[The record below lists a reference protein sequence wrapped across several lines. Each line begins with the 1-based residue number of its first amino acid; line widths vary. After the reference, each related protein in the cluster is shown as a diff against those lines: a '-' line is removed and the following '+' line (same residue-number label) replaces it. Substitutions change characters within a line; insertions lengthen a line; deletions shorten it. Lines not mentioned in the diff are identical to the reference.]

1 MTFQKGNC
9 MSSILKILVDIQC
22 LVYCDFEEVGEA
34 FPNSIL
40 KIELRKG
47 IYIIDF
53 KKDNIS
59 LKSIKYKI
67 KTDNEDYLLEESLT
81 NIYTKKKETK
91 KRKEISEKNVLWIN
105 VGGNWRIMSVDNY
118 ILNSVAMK
126 SWIDLPNSYNL
137 LPMGQHR
144 DPDIDACG
152 YIPFNIGGTLMEDDL
167 TGFFISGGTWGC
179 LDKSG
184 KVVIQPIY
192 SRKVFFYNDQVAS
205 TYINGIFSG
214 VINQFGE
221 KSFAEFDSVLP
232 VDEVVGYYD
241 VSQQN
246 RHGIVNKHGEFIL
259 PLNYLS
265 FGYHTSKVIWTQDTL
280 SKKWGLLRFDATIVL
295 PFIYD
300 NINKAEDGYFVC
312 KNEKWGTVNLEGKV
326 IVDTKYQIITK
337 ISKCY
342 YNPSNPSA
350 YEDLDYLYNNYS
362 IVVLCNN
369 YEGYQYGI
377 VNTHFVKHFSSQT
390 TTIAFKEIIPC
401 KYDAIYSKE
410 GKHYSDDDLVEAATN
425 QCGAP
430 DGLFEITDVYFV
442 LKREHMQCDGYDNK
456 GNITYSFICDEFNS
470 KYKILSQK
478 YYLRNTKN
486 EFDDNPYDILE
497 TIDFYDGTYFVKNIY
512 PDDWDRY
519 TSISPI
525 EQVNVKHKVSFLIG
539 KRDGKW
545 CVFDNRESNTYDC
558 KKNEASVYYCSYDNH
573 RLTAILFCYNCD
585 KIVEFGILHNGEYFA
600 IVEIENY
607 KKLCII
613 EDSKIIYESDYFV
626 EIQSSYKQFSLSC
639 RIDVEKY
646 LNIRELDND
655 YFIAR
660 LHTDKWQILKYD
672 CICKS
677 YGVDIFKSPEFDFI
691 RFVDETEVE
700 IHLYYKGRTLYNT
713 MSTLCWDNMKPDRT
727 RWKVSPYEERNCN
740 WVAVYDFD
748 KDKEGIVIEEH
759 DKLSETEDH
768 VYGGYNIVGKVAEE
782 IIIPFKW
789 DYARVFYSELNPII
803 VIGNYTGKKVGKFLG
818 AANEIK
824 CAILDTNQRPLSSF
838 IFDRVSVGRSCQ
850 DLRLHIGNY
859 GVDINIVKD
868 DLIYA
873 IPFFYYD
880 TYNEEGCHLWGTPFK
895 NIKLFIDTETTGLPL
910 NDNLPYTDLK
920 NWPYLVQVALLIEDD
935 NYGIL
940 AKRNIILKPD
950 GYTIPESATKIHGI
964 SNERAVK
971 NGEDRDKVIS
981 FLDLALYKSDI
992 IIGHNVSFDLNVIKS
1007 EIIRIKG
1014 IENALFEKKKHIVI
1028 DTMKMGRNICKI
1040 PNLSFHTRLSLPNK
1054 YPKLDE
1060 LYYKLFNKHFNN
1072 QHDAM
1077 ADVQAAYD
1085 CYYELKRKSQ

>member
-1 MTFQKGNC
+1 

-105 VGGNWRIMSVDNY
+105 VGGNWRIMSVDND

-246 RHGIVNKHGEFIL
+246 KHGIVNKHGEFIL

-265 FGYHTSKVIWTQDTL
+265 FGYHTSKVIWAQDTL

-300 NINKAEDGYFVC
+300 NINKAEDGFFVC
-312 KNEKWGTVNLEGKV
+312 KNEKWGTVNLDGKV

-362 IVVLCNN
+362 IVVLGNN
-369 YEGYQYGI
+369 YEGYKYGI

-390 TTIAFKEIIPC
+390 ITIAFKEIIPC
-401 KYDAIYSKE
+401 KYDAIYSKG

-425 QCGAP
+425 QYGAP

-486 EFDDNPYDILE
+486 EFDDSPYDILE

-512 PDDWDRY
+512 PDDWDGY

-558 KKNEASVYYCSYDNH
+558 KKNEASEYYCSYDNH
-573 RLTAILFCYNCD
+573 RLTAILFSYNCD

-600 IVEIENY
+600 IVEIDNY

-768 VYGGYNIVGKVAEE
+768 VYDGYNIVGKVAEE

-824 CAILDTNQRPLSSF
+824 CAILDTNKRPLSSF
-838 IFDRVSVGRSCQ
+838 IFDGVSIGWSCQ

-880 TYNEEGCHLWGTPFK
+880 TYNEEGCHLLGTPFK
-895 NIKLFIDTETTGLPL
+895 NIKLFIDTETTGLSL

-920 NWPYLVQVALLIEDD
+920 NWPYLVQVALIIEDD

-964 SNERAVK
+964 SNEIAVK

-1014 IENALFEKKKHIVI
+1014 IENALFKKKKHIVI

>member
-105 VGGNWRIMSVDNY
+105 VGGNWRIMSEDNY

-144 DPDIDACG
+144 EPDIDACG

-246 RHGIVNKHGEFIL
+246 KHGIVNKHGEFIL

-265 FGYHTSKVIWTQDTL
+265 FGYHTSKVIWAQDTL

-425 QCGAP
+425 QYGAP

-486 EFDDNPYDILE
+486 EFDDSPYDILE

-545 CVFDNRESNTYDC
+545 CVFDNRKSNTYDC

-573 RLTAILFCYNCD
+573 RLTAILFSYNCD

-613 EDSKIIYESDYFV
+613 ENSKIIYESDYFV

-660 LHTDKWQILKYD
+660 LHTDKWQVLKYD

-691 RFVDETEVE
+691 RLVDETEVE

-759 DKLSETEDH
+759 DKLSETGDH

-803 VIGNYTGKKVGKFLG
+803 VIGNYTGKKIGKFLG

-895 NIKLFIDTETTGLPL
+895 NVKLFIDTETTGLPL

-920 NWPYLVQVALLIEDD
+920 NWPYIVQVALIIEDD

-1040 PNLSFHTRLSLPNK
+1040 PNLSFHTRLNK

>member
-1 MTFQKGNC
+1 

-105 VGGNWRIMSVDNY
+105 VGGNWRIMSVDND

-246 RHGIVNKHGEFIL
+246 KHGIVNKHGEFIL

-265 FGYHTSKVIWTQDTL
+265 FGYHTSKVIWAQDTL

-300 NINKAEDGYFVC
+300 NINKAEDGFFVC
-312 KNEKWGTVNLEGKV
+312 KNEKWGTVNLDGKV

-362 IVVLCNN
+362 IVVLGNN
-369 YEGYQYGI
+369 YEGYKYGI

-390 TTIAFKEIIPC
+390 ITIAFKEIIPC
-401 KYDAIYSKE
+401 KYDAIYSKG

-425 QCGAP
+425 QYGAP

-486 EFDDNPYDILE
+486 EFDDSPYDILE

-512 PDDWDRY
+512 PDDWDGY

-558 KKNEASVYYCSYDNH
+558 KKNEASEYYCSYDNH
-573 RLTAILFCYNCD
+573 RLTAILFSYNCD

-600 IVEIENY
+600 IVEIDNY

-768 VYGGYNIVGKVAEE
+768 VYDGYNIVGKVAEE

-838 IFDRVSVGRSCQ
+838 IFDRVSVGWSCQ

-880 TYNEEGCHLWGTPFK
+880 TYNEEGHHLWGTPFK
-895 NIKLFIDTETTGLPL
+895 NVKLFIDTETTGLPL

-920 NWPYLVQVALLIEDD
+920 NWPYLVQVALIIEDD

-1014 IENALFEKKKHIVI
+1014 IENALFKKKKHIVI
-1028 DTMKMGRNICKI
+1028 DTMKMGSNICKI
-1040 PNLSFHTRLSLPNK
+1040 PYLSFHTRLSMPNK

>member
-105 VGGNWRIMSVDNY
+105 VGGNWRIMSEDNY

-144 DPDIDACG
+144 EPDIDACG

-246 RHGIVNKHGEFIL
+246 KHGIVNKHGEFIL

-265 FGYHTSKVIWTQDTL
+265 FGYHTSKVIWAQDTL

-425 QCGAP
+425 QYGAP

-486 EFDDNPYDILE
+486 EFDDSPYDILE

-545 CVFDNRESNTYDC
+545 CVFDNRKSNTYDC

-573 RLTAILFCYNCD
+573 RLTAILFSYNCD

-613 EDSKIIYESDYFV
+613 ENSKIIYESDYFV

-660 LHTDKWQILKYD
+660 LHTDKWQVLKYD

-691 RFVDETEVE
+691 RLVDETEVE

-759 DKLSETEDH
+759 DKLSETGDH

-895 NIKLFIDTETTGLPL
+895 NVKLFIDTETTGLPL

-920 NWPYLVQVALLIEDD
+920 NWPYIVQVALIIEDD

-1040 PNLSFHTRLSLPNK
+1040 PNLSFHTRLNK

>member
-1 MTFQKGNC
+1 
-9 MSSILKILVDIQC
+9 
-22 LVYCDFEEVGEA
+22 
-34 FPNSIL
+34 
-40 KIELRKG
+40 
-47 IYIIDF
+47 
-53 KKDNIS
+53 
-59 LKSIKYKI
+59 
-67 KTDNEDYLLEESLT
+67 
-81 NIYTKKKETK
+81 
-91 KRKEISEKNVLWIN
+91 
-105 VGGNWRIMSVDNY
+105 MSVDND

-246 RHGIVNKHGEFIL
+246 KHGIVNKHGEFIL

-265 FGYHTSKVIWTQDTL
+265 FGYHTSKVIWAQDTL

-300 NINKAEDGYFVC
+300 NINKAEDGFFVC
-312 KNEKWGTVNLEGKV
+312 KNEKWGTVNLDGKV

-362 IVVLCNN
+362 IVVLGNN
-369 YEGYQYGI
+369 YEGYKYGI

-390 TTIAFKEIIPC
+390 ITIAFKEIIPC
-401 KYDAIYSKE
+401 KYDAIYSKG

-425 QCGAP
+425 QYGAP

-486 EFDDNPYDILE
+486 EFDDSPYDILE

-512 PDDWDRY
+512 PDDWDGY

-558 KKNEASVYYCSYDNH
+558 KKNEASEYYCSYDNH
-573 RLTAILFCYNCD
+573 RLTAILFSYNCD

-600 IVEIENY
+600 IVEIDNY

-768 VYGGYNIVGKVAEE
+768 VYDGYNIVGKVAEE

-824 CAILDTNQRPLSSF
+824 CAILDTNKRPLSSF
-838 IFDRVSVGRSCQ
+838 IFDGVSIGRSCQ

-880 TYNEEGCHLWGTPFK
+880 TYNEEGCHLLGTPFK

-920 NWPYLVQVALLIEDD
+920 NWPYLVQVALIIEDD

-964 SNERAVK
+964 SNEIAVK

-1014 IENALFEKKKHIVI
+1014 IENALFKKKKHIVI

>member
-1 MTFQKGNC
+1 MFQKGNC

-105 VGGNWRIMSVDNY
+105 VGGNWRIMSVDND

-192 SRKVFFYNDQVAS
+192 SRKVFFYNDQIAS

-246 RHGIVNKHGEFIL
+246 KHGIVNKHGEFIL

-265 FGYHTSKVIWTQDTL
+265 FGYHTSKVIWAQDTL

-300 NINKAEDGYFVC
+300 NINKAEDGFFVC
-312 KNEKWGTVNLEGKV
+312 KNEKWGTVNLDGKV
-326 IVDTKYQIITK
+326 IVDTKYYIITK

-362 IVVLCNN
+362 IVVLGNN
-369 YEGYQYGI
+369 YEGYKYGI

-390 TTIAFKEIIPC
+390 ITIAFKEIIPC
-401 KYDAIYSKE
+401 KYDAIYSKG

-425 QCGAP
+425 QYGAP

-486 EFDDNPYDILE
+486 EFDDSPYDILE

-512 PDDWDRY
+512 PDDWDGY

-558 KKNEASVYYCSYDNH
+558 KKNEASEYYCSYDNH
-573 RLTAILFCYNCD
+573 RLTAILFSYNCD

-600 IVEIENY
+600 IVEIDNY

-639 RIDVEKY
+639 RIDIE
-646 LNIRELDND
+646 NIYSTRELDND

-691 RFVDETEVE
+691 RFIDETEVE

-803 VIGNYTGKKVGKFLG
+803 VIGNYTGKKAGKFLG

-838 IFDRVSVGRSCQ
+838 IFDGVSIGWSCQ

-910 NDNLPYTDLK
+910 NNNLPYTDLK
-920 NWPYLVQVALLIEDD
+920 NWPYLVQVALIIEDD

-940 AKRNIILKPD
+940 AKRNIILKPN

-1007 EIIRIKG
+1007 EIIRTKG
-1014 IENALFEKKKHIVI
+1014 IENALFKKKKHIVI

>member
-1 MTFQKGNC
+1 

-53 KKDNIS
+53 KKDNII

-105 VGGNWRIMSVDNY
+105 VGGNWRIMSVDND

-246 RHGIVNKHGEFIL
+246 KHGIVNKHGEFIL

-265 FGYHTSKVIWTQDTL
+265 FGYHTSKVIWAQDTL

-300 NINKAEDGYFVC
+300 NINKAEDGFFVC
-312 KNEKWGTVNLEGKV
+312 KNEKWGTVNLDGKV

-362 IVVLCNN
+362 IVVLGNN
-369 YEGYQYGI
+369 YEGYKYGI

-390 TTIAFKEIIPC
+390 ITIAFKEIIPC
-401 KYDAIYSKE
+401 KYDAIYSKG

-425 QCGAP
+425 QYGAP

-486 EFDDNPYDILE
+486 EFDDSPYDILE

-512 PDDWDRY
+512 PDDWDGY

-558 KKNEASVYYCSYDNH
+558 KKNEASEYYRSYDNH
-573 RLTAILFCYNCD
+573 RLTAILFSYNCD

-600 IVEIENY
+600 IVEIDNY

-748 KDKEGIVIEEH
+748 KDKEGIVIEER

-803 VIGNYTGKKVGKFLG
+803 VIGNYTGKKAGKFLG

-838 IFDRVSVGRSCQ
+838 IFDGVSIGWSCQ

-910 NDNLPYTDLK
+910 NNNLPYTDLK
-920 NWPYLVQVALLIEDD
+920 NWPYLVQVALIIEDD

-940 AKRNIILKPD
+940 AKRNIILKPN

-1007 EIIRIKG
+1007 EIIRTKG
-1014 IENALFEKKKHIVI
+1014 IENALFKKKKHIVI

-1077 ADVQAAYD
+1077 ADVQATYD

>member
-1 MTFQKGNC
+1 MFQKGNC

-53 KKDNIS
+53 KKDNII

-105 VGGNWRIMSVDNY
+105 VGGNWRIMSVDND

-192 SRKVFFYNDQVAS
+192 SRKVFFYNDQIAS

-246 RHGIVNKHGEFIL
+246 KHGIVNKHGEFIL

-265 FGYHTSKVIWTQDTL
+265 FGYHTSKVIWAQDTL

-300 NINKAEDGYFVC
+300 NINKAEDGFFVC
-312 KNEKWGTVNLEGKV
+312 KNEKWGTVNLDGKV

-362 IVVLCNN
+362 IVVLGNN
-369 YEGYQYGI
+369 YEGYKYGI

-390 TTIAFKEIIPC
+390 ITIAFKEIIPC
-401 KYDAIYSKE
+401 KYDAIYSKG

-425 QCGAP
+425 QYGAP

-486 EFDDNPYDILE
+486 EFDDSPYDILE

-512 PDDWDRY
+512 PDDWDEY

-558 KKNEASVYYCSYDNH
+558 KKNEASEYYCSYDNH
-573 RLTAILFCYNCD
+573 RLTAILFSYNCD
-585 KIVEFGILHNGEYFA
+585 KIVEFGILHNGEYFG
-600 IVEIENY
+600 IVEIDNY

-803 VIGNYTGKKVGKFLG
+803 VIGNYTGKKAGKFLG

-838 IFDRVSVGRSCQ
+838 IFDEVSIGWSCQ

-910 NDNLPYTDLK
+910 NNNLPYTDLK
-920 NWPYLVQVALLIEDD
+920 NWPYLVQVALIIEDD

-940 AKRNIILKPD
+940 AKRNIILKPN

-1007 EIIRIKG
+1007 EIIRTKG
-1014 IENALFEKKKHIVI
+1014 IENALFKKKKHIVI

>member
-1 MTFQKGNC
+1 M
-9 MSSILKILVDIQC
+9 
-22 LVYCDFEEVGEA
+22 
-34 FPNSIL
+34 
-40 KIELRKG
+40 
-47 IYIIDF
+47 
-53 KKDNIS
+53 
-59 LKSIKYKI
+59 
-67 KTDNEDYLLEESLT
+67 
-81 NIYTKKKETK
+81 
-91 KRKEISEKNVLWIN
+91 
-105 VGGNWRIMSVDNY
+105 
-118 ILNSVAMK
+118 
-126 SWIDLPNSYNL
+126 
-137 LPMGQHR
+137 
-144 DPDIDACG
+144 
-152 YIPFNIGGTLMEDDL
+152 
-167 TGFFISGGTWGC
+167 
-179 LDKSG
+179 
-184 KVVIQPIY
+184 
-192 SRKVFFYNDQVAS
+192 
-205 TYINGIFSG
+205 
-214 VINQFGE
+214 
-221 KSFAEFDSVLP
+221 
-232 VDEVVGYYD
+232 
-241 VSQQN
+241 
-246 RHGIVNKHGEFIL
+246 
-259 PLNYLS
+259 
-265 FGYHTSKVIWTQDTL
+265 
-280 SKKWGLLRFDATIVL
+280 
-295 PFIYD
+295 
-300 NINKAEDGYFVC
+300 
-312 KNEKWGTVNLEGKV
+312 
-326 IVDTKYQIITK
+326 
-337 ISKCY
+337 
-342 YNPSNPSA
+342 
-350 YEDLDYLYNNYS
+350 YNNYS
-362 IVVLCNN
+362 IVVLGNN
-369 YEGYQYGI
+369 YEGYKYGI

-390 TTIAFKEIIPC
+390 ITIAFKEIIPC
-401 KYDAIYSKE
+401 KYDAIYSKG

-425 QCGAP
+425 QYGAP

-486 EFDDNPYDILE
+486 EFDDSPYDILE

-512 PDDWDRY
+512 PDDWDGY

-558 KKNEASVYYCSYDNH
+558 KKNEASEYYCSYDNH
-573 RLTAILFCYNCD
+573 RLTAILFSYNCD

-600 IVEIENY
+600 IVEIDNY

-768 VYGGYNIVGKVAEE
+768 VYDGYNIVGKVAEE

-824 CAILDTNQRPLSSF
+824 CAILDTNKRPLSSF
-838 IFDRVSVGRSCQ
+838 IFDGVSIGWSCQ
-850 DLRLHIGNY
+850 DLHLHIGNY

-880 TYNEEGCHLWGTPFK
+880 TYNEEGCHLLGTPFK
-895 NIKLFIDTETTGLPL
+895 NIKLFIDTETTGLSL

-920 NWPYLVQVALLIEDD
+920 NWPYLVQVALIIEDD

-964 SNERAVK
+964 SNEIAVK

-1014 IENALFEKKKHIVI
+1014 IENALLKKKKHIVI

>member
-1 MTFQKGNC
+1 MFQKGNC

-105 VGGNWRIMSVDNY
+105 VGGNWRIMSVDND

-192 SRKVFFYNDQVAS
+192 SRKVFFYNDQIAS

-246 RHGIVNKHGEFIL
+246 KHGIVNKHGEFIL

-265 FGYHTSKVIWTQDTL
+265 FGYHTSKVIWAQDTL

-300 NINKAEDGYFVC
+300 NINKAEDGFFVC
-312 KNEKWGTVNLEGKV
+312 KNEKWGTVNLDGKV

-362 IVVLCNN
+362 IVVLGNN
-369 YEGYQYGI
+369 YEGYKYGI

-390 TTIAFKEIIPC
+390 ITIAFKEIIPC
-401 KYDAIYSKE
+401 KYDAIYSKG

-425 QCGAP
+425 QYGAP

-486 EFDDNPYDILE
+486 EFDDSPYDILE

-512 PDDWDRY
+512 PDDWDGY

-558 KKNEASVYYCSYDNH
+558 KKNEASEYYCSYDNH
-573 RLTAILFCYNCD
+573 RLTAILFSYNCD

-600 IVEIENY
+600 IVEIDNY

-803 VIGNYTGKKVGKFLG
+803 VIGNYTGKKAGKFLG

-838 IFDRVSVGRSCQ
+838 IFDGVSIGWSCQ

-910 NDNLPYTDLK
+910 NNNLPYTDLK
-920 NWPYLVQVALLIEDD
+920 NWPYLVQVALIIEDD

-940 AKRNIILKPD
+940 AKRNIILKPN

-1007 EIIRIKG
+1007 EIIRTKG
-1014 IENALFEKKKHIVI
+1014 IENALFKKKKHIVI

-1085 CYYELKRKSQ
+1085 FYYELKRKSQ

>member
-1 MTFQKGNC
+1 
-9 MSSILKILVDIQC
+9 
-22 LVYCDFEEVGEA
+22 
-34 FPNSIL
+34 
-40 KIELRKG
+40 
-47 IYIIDF
+47 
-53 KKDNIS
+53 
-59 LKSIKYKI
+59 
-67 KTDNEDYLLEESLT
+67 
-81 NIYTKKKETK
+81 
-91 KRKEISEKNVLWIN
+91 
-105 VGGNWRIMSVDNY
+105 MSVDNY
-118 ILNSVAMK
+118 ILNSVAKK

-221 KSFAEFDSVLP
+221 KSFAEFDNVLP

-246 RHGIVNKHGEFIL
+246 KHGIVNKHGEFIL

-265 FGYHTSKVIWTQDTL
+265 FGYHTSKVIWAQDTL

-300 NINKAEDGYFVC
+300 SINKAEDGYFVC
-312 KNEKWGTVNLEGKV
+312 KNEKWGTVNLDGKV

-342 YNPSNPSA
+342 YNPYNPSA

-369 YEGYQYGI
+369 YEGYKYGI
-377 VNTHFVKHFSSQT
+377 VNTHFVKHFGSQT
-390 TTIAFKEIIPC
+390 ITIAFKEIIPC
-401 KYDAIYSKE
+401 KYDAIYSKG

-442 LKREHMQCDGYDNK
+442 LKREHMQCDGYDDK

-470 KYKILSQK
+470 KFKILSQK

-486 EFDDNPYDILE
+486 EFDDSPYDILE

-539 KRDGKW
+539 KRDDKW

-558 KKNEASVYYCSYDNH
+558 KKNEACVYYCSYDNH
-573 RLTAILFCYNCD
+573 RLTAILFSYNCD

-607 KKLCII
+607 RKLCII

-626 EIQSSYKQFSLSC
+626 EIQSSYKLFSLSC
-639 RIDVEKY
+639 RTDVEKY
-646 LNIRELDND
+646 LNIKELDND

-660 LHTDKWQILKYD
+660 LYTDKWQILKYD

-727 RWKVSPYEERNCN
+727 RWKVTPYEERNCN

-838 IFDRVSVGRSCQ
+838 IFDRVSVGWSCQ

-880 TYNEEGCHLWGTPFK
+880 TYNEEGHHLWGTPFK
-895 NIKLFIDTETTGLPL
+895 NVKLFIDTETTGLPL

-920 NWPYLVQVALLIEDD
+920 NWPYLVQVALIIEDD

-1028 DTMKMGRNICKI
+1028 DTMKMGSNICKI
-1040 PNLSFHTRLSLPNK
+1040 PYLSFHTRLSMPNK

>member
-105 VGGNWRIMSVDNY
+105 VGGNWRIMSVDND

-144 DPDIDACG
+144 DPDTDACG

-179 LDKSG
+179 LEKSG

-246 RHGIVNKHGEFIL
+246 KHGIVNKHGEFIL

-265 FGYHTSKVIWTQDTL
+265 FGYHTSKVIWAQDTL

-300 NINKAEDGYFVC
+300 NINKAEDGFFVC
-312 KNEKWGTVNLEGKV
+312 KNEKWGTVNLDGKV

-342 YNPSNPSA
+342 YNPSA

-362 IVVLCNN
+362 IVVLGNN
-369 YEGYQYGI
+369 YEGYKYGI

-390 TTIAFKEIIPC
+390 ITIAFKEIIPC
-401 KYDAIYSKE
+401 KYDAIYSKG

-425 QCGAP
+425 QYGAP

-486 EFDDNPYDILE
+486 EFDDSPYDILE

-512 PDDWDRY
+512 PDDWDGY

-558 KKNEASVYYCSYDNH
+558 KKNEASEYYCSYDNH
-573 RLTAILFCYNCD
+573 RLTAILFSYNCD

-600 IVEIENY
+600 IVEIDNY

-613 EDSKIIYESDYFV
+613 EDSKILYESDYFV

-639 RIDVEKY
+639 RIDVKKY

-803 VIGNYTGKKVGKFLG
+803 VIGNYTGKKAGKFLG

-838 IFDRVSVGRSCQ
+838 IFDGVSIGWSCQ

-910 NDNLPYTDLK
+910 NNNLPYTDLK
-920 NWPYLVQVALLIEDD
+920 NWPYLVQVALIIEDD

-940 AKRNIILKPD
+940 AKRNIILKPN

-1007 EIIRIKG
+1007 EIIRTKG
-1014 IENALFEKKKHIVI
+1014 IENALFKKKKHIVI

>member
-1 MTFQKGNC
+1 

-105 VGGNWRIMSVDNY
+105 VGGNWRIMSVDND

-246 RHGIVNKHGEFIL
+246 KHGIVNKHGEFIL

-265 FGYHTSKVIWTQDTL
+265 FGYHTSKVIWAQDTL

-300 NINKAEDGYFVC
+300 NINKAEDVFFVC
-312 KNEKWGTVNLEGKV
+312 KNEKWGTVNLNGKV

-362 IVVLCNN
+362 IVVLGNN
-369 YEGYQYGI
+369 YEGYKYGI

-390 TTIAFKEIIPC
+390 ITIAFKEIIPC
-401 KYDAIYSKE
+401 KYDAIYSKG

-425 QCGAP
+425 QYGAP

-486 EFDDNPYDILE
+486 EFDDSPYDILE

-512 PDDWDRY
+512 PDDWDGY

-558 KKNEASVYYCSYDNH
+558 KKNEASEYYCSYDNN
-573 RLTAILFCYNCD
+573 RLTAILFSYNCD

-600 IVEIENY
+600 IVEIDNY

-803 VIGNYTGKKVGKFLG
+803 VIGNYTGKKAGKFLG

-838 IFDRVSVGRSCQ
+838 IFDGVSIGWSCQ

-910 NDNLPYTDLK
+910 NNNLPYTDLK
-920 NWPYLVQVALLIEDD
+920 NWPYLVQVALIIEDD

-940 AKRNIILKPD
+940 AKRNIILKPN

-1014 IENALFEKKKHIVI
+1014 IENALFKKKKHIVI

>member
-1 MTFQKGNC
+1 

-105 VGGNWRIMSVDNY
+105 VGGNWRIMSVDND

-246 RHGIVNKHGEFIL
+246 KHGIVNKHGEFIL

-265 FGYHTSKVIWTQDTL
+265 FGYHTSKVIWAQDTL

-300 NINKAEDGYFVC
+300 NINKAEDGFFVC
-312 KNEKWGTVNLEGKV
+312 KNEKWGTVNLDGKV

-362 IVVLCNN
+362 IVVLGNN
-369 YEGYQYGI
+369 YEGYKYGI

-390 TTIAFKEIIPC
+390 ITIAFKEIIPC
-401 KYDAIYSKE
+401 KYDAIYSKG

-425 QCGAP
+425 QYGAP

-486 EFDDNPYDILE
+486 EFDDSPYDILE

-512 PDDWDRY
+512 PDDWDGY

-558 KKNEASVYYCSYDNH
+558 KKNEASENYCSYDNH
-573 RLTAILFCYNCD
+573 RLTAILFSYNCD

-600 IVEIENY
+600 IVEIDNY

-626 EIQSSYKQFSLSC
+626 EIESSYKQFSLSC

-768 VYGGYNIVGKVAEE
+768 VYDGYNIVGKVAEE

-824 CAILDTNQRPLSSF
+824 CAILDTNKRPLSSF
-838 IFDRVSVGRSCQ
+838 IFDGVSIGWSCQ

-880 TYNEEGCHLWGTPFK
+880 TYNEEGCHLLGTPFK

-920 NWPYLVQVALLIEDD
+920 NWPYLVQVALIIEDD

-964 SNERAVK
+964 SNEIAVK

-1014 IENALFEKKKHIVI
+1014 IENALLKKKKHIVI

>member
-1 MTFQKGNC
+1 

-67 KTDNEDYLLEESLT
+67 TTDNEDYLLEESLT

-105 VGGNWRIMSVDNY
+105 VGGNWRIMSVDND

-246 RHGIVNKHGEFIL
+246 KHGIVNKHGEFII

-265 FGYHTSKVIWTQDTL
+265 FGYHTSKVIWAQDTL

-312 KNEKWGTVNLEGKV
+312 KNEKWGTVNLDGKV
-326 IVDTKYQIITK
+326 IEDTKYQIITR

-362 IVVLCNN
+362 IVVLGNN
-369 YEGYQYGI
+369 YEGYKYGI

-390 TTIAFKEIIPC
+390 ITIAFKEIIPC

-486 EFDDNPYDILE
+486 EFDDSPYDILE

-558 KKNEASVYYCSYDNH
+558 KKNEASVYYYSYDNH

-607 KKLCII
+607 RKLCII

-803 VIGNYTGKKVGKFLG
+803 VIGNYTGKKVGNFLG

-838 IFDRVSVGRSCQ
+838 IFDRVSVGWSCQ

-880 TYNEEGCHLWGTPFK
+880 TCNEEGRHLWGTPFE
-895 NIKLFIDTETTGLPL
+895 NVKLFIDTETTGLPL

-920 NWPYLVQVALLIEDD
+920 NWPYLVQVALIIEDD

-1028 DTMKMGRNICKI
+1028 DTMKMGSNICKI

>member
-59 LKSIKYKI
+59 LKSIKYNI
-67 KTDNEDYLLEESLT
+67 NTDNEDYLLEESLT

-91 KRKEISEKNVLWIN
+91 RRKEISEKNVLWIN

-118 ILNSVAMK
+118 ILNSVDKK

-192 SRKVFFYNDQVAS
+192 SRKVFFYNDQVAG

-221 KSFAEFDSVLP
+221 KSFAEFDNVLP

-246 RHGIVNKHGEFIL
+246 KHGIVNKHGEFIL

-265 FGYHTSKVIWTQDTL
+265 FGYHTSKVIWAQDTL

-300 NINKAEDGYFVC
+300 SINKAEDGYFVC
-312 KNEKWGTVNLEGKV
+312 KNEKWGTVNLDGKV

-342 YNPSNPSA
+342 YNPYNPSA

-369 YEGYQYGI
+369 YEGYKYGI

-390 TTIAFKEIIPC
+390 ITIAFKEIIPC
-401 KYDAIYSKE
+401 KYDAIYSKG

-442 LKREHMQCDGYDNK
+442 LKREHMQCDGYDDK

-486 EFDDNPYDILE
+486 EFDDSPYDILE

-512 PDDWDRY
+512 PENWDRH

-525 EQVNVKHKVSFLIG
+525 EQVNVKHKVSF
-539 KRDGKW
+539 
-545 CVFDNRESNTYDC
+545 
-558 KKNEASVYYCSYDNH
+558 
-573 RLTAILFCYNCD
+573 
-585 KIVEFGILHNGEYFA
+585 
-600 IVEIENY
+600 
-607 KKLCII
+607 
-613 EDSKIIYESDYFV
+613 
-626 EIQSSYKQFSLSC
+626 
-639 RIDVEKY
+639 
-646 LNIRELDND
+646 
-655 YFIAR
+655 
-660 LHTDKWQILKYD
+660 
-672 CICKS
+672 
-677 YGVDIFKSPEFDFI
+677 
-691 RFVDETEVE
+691 
-700 IHLYYKGRTLYNT
+700 
-713 MSTLCWDNMKPDRT
+713 
-727 RWKVSPYEERNCN
+727 
-740 WVAVYDFD
+740 
-748 KDKEGIVIEEH
+748 
-759 DKLSETEDH
+759 
-768 VYGGYNIVGKVAEE
+768 
-782 IIIPFKW
+782 
-789 DYARVFYSELNPII
+789 
-803 VIGNYTGKKVGKFLG
+803 
-818 AANEIK
+818 
-824 CAILDTNQRPLSSF
+824 
-838 IFDRVSVGRSCQ
+838 
-850 DLRLHIGNY
+850 
-859 GVDINIVKD
+859 
-868 DLIYA
+868 
-873 IPFFYYD
+873 
-880 TYNEEGCHLWGTPFK
+880 
-895 NIKLFIDTETTGLPL
+895 
-910 NDNLPYTDLK
+910 
-920 NWPYLVQVALLIEDD
+920 
-935 NYGIL
+935 
-940 AKRNIILKPD
+940 
-950 GYTIPESATKIHGI
+950 
-964 SNERAVK
+964 
-971 NGEDRDKVIS
+971 
-981 FLDLALYKSDI
+981 
-992 IIGHNVSFDLNVIKS
+992 
-1007 EIIRIKG
+1007 
-1014 IENALFEKKKHIVI
+1014 
-1028 DTMKMGRNICKI
+1028 
-1040 PNLSFHTRLSLPNK
+1040 
-1054 YPKLDE
+1054 
-1060 LYYKLFNKHFNN
+1060 
-1072 QHDAM
+1072 
-1077 ADVQAAYD
+1077 
-1085 CYYELKRKSQ
+1085 

>member
-67 KTDNEDYLLEESLT
+67 TTDNEDYLLEESLT

-91 KRKEISEKNVLWIN
+91 KRKEISEKNVLWNN
-105 VGGNWRIMSVDNY
+105 VGGNWRIMSVDND

-246 RHGIVNKHGEFIL
+246 KHGIVNKHGEFIL

-265 FGYHTSKVIWTQDTL
+265 FGYHTSKVIWAQDTL

-300 NINKAEDGYFVC
+300 NINKAEDGFFVC
-312 KNEKWGTVNLEGKV
+312 KNEKWGTVNLDGKV
-326 IVDTKYQIITK
+326 IEDTKYQIITR

-362 IVVLCNN
+362 IVVLGNN
-369 YEGYQYGI
+369 YEGYKYGI

-390 TTIAFKEIIPC
+390 ITIAFKEIIPC
-401 KYDAIYSKE
+401 KYDAIYSKG

-442 LKREHMQCDGYDNK
+442 LKREHMQCDGYDDN

-486 EFDDNPYDILE
+486 EFDDSPYDILE

-512 PDDWDRY
+512 PDDWDGY

-525 EQVNVKHKVSFLIG
+525 EQVNVKHKISYLIG

-573 RLTAILFCYNCD
+573 RLTTILFSYNCD

-607 KKLCII
+607 RKLCII

-660 LHTDKWQILKYD
+660 LYTDKWQILKYD

-691 RFVDETEVE
+691 RFIDETEVE

-838 IFDRVSVGRSCQ
+838 IFDRVSVGWSCQ

-880 TYNEEGCHLWGTPFK
+880 TCNEEGRHLWGTPFE
-895 NIKLFIDTETTGLPL
+895 NVKLFIDTETTGLPL

-920 NWPYLVQVALLIEDD
+920 NWPYLVQVALIIEDD

-940 AKRNIILKPD
+940 AKRNIILKPN

-1028 DTMKMGRNICKI
+1028 DTMKMGSNICKI

>member
-1 MTFQKGNC
+1 MFQKGNC

-105 VGGNWRIMSVDNY
+105 VGGNWRIMSVDND

-192 SRKVFFYNDQVAS
+192 SRKVFFYNDQIAS

-246 RHGIVNKHGEFIL
+246 KHGIVNKHGEFIL

-265 FGYHTSKVIWTQDTL
+265 FGYHTSKVIWAQDTL

-300 NINKAEDGYFVC
+300 NINKAEDGFFVC
-312 KNEKWGTVNLEGKV
+312 KNEKWGTVNLDGKV

-362 IVVLCNN
+362 IVVLGNN
-369 YEGYQYGI
+369 YEGYKYGI

-390 TTIAFKEIIPC
+390 ITIAFKEFIPC
-401 KYDAIYSKE
+401 KYDAIYSKG

-425 QCGAP
+425 QYGAP

-486 EFDDNPYDILE
+486 EFDDSPYDLLE

-512 PDDWDRY
+512 PDDWDGY

-558 KKNEASVYYCSYDNH
+558 KKNEASEYYCSYDNH
-573 RLTAILFCYNCD
+573 RLTAILFSYNCD

-600 IVEIENY
+600 IVEIDNY

-759 DKLSETEDH
+759 YKLSETEDH

-803 VIGNYTGKKVGKFLG
+803 VIGNYTGKKAGKFLG

-838 IFDRVSVGRSCQ
+838 IFDGVSIGWSCQ

-910 NDNLPYTDLK
+910 NNNLPYTDLK
-920 NWPYLVQVALLIEDD
+920 NWPYLVQVALIIEDD

-940 AKRNIILKPD
+940 AKRNIILKPN

-1007 EIIRIKG
+1007 EIIRTKG
-1014 IENALFEKKKHIVI
+1014 IENALFKKKKHIVI

>member
-880 TYNEEGCHLWGTPFK
+880 TYNEEGCHLWGIPFK

-1040 PNLSFHTRLSLPNK
+1040 PNLSFHTRLNK

>member
-1 MTFQKGNC
+1 

-34 FPNSIL
+34 FPNTIL

-81 NIYTKKKETK
+81 NVYTKKKETK
-91 KRKEISEKNVLWIN
+91 RRKEISEKNVLWIN
-105 VGGNWRIMSVDNY
+105 VGGNWRIKSEDNY

-192 SRKVFFYNDQVAS
+192 SHKVFFYNDQVAI
-205 TYINGIFSG
+205 TYINSIFSG
-214 VINQFGE
+214 AINKFGE

-246 RHGIVNKHGEFIL
+246 KHGIVNKHGEFIL

-265 FGYHTSKVIWTQDTL
+265 FGYHTSKVIWAQDTL

-312 KNEKWGTVNLEGKV
+312 KNEKWGTVNLDGKV

-342 YNPSNPSA
+342 YNPSA

-369 YEGYQYGI
+369 YEGYKYGI
-377 VNTHFVKHFSSQT
+377 VNTHFVKHFSSKAI
-390 TTIAFKEIIPC
+390 TIAFKEIIPC
-401 KYDAIYSKE
+401 KYDAIYSKG

-442 LKREHMQCDGYDNK
+442 LKREHMQCDGYDDK

-470 KYKILSQK
+470 KYKILSHK

-486 EFDDNPYDILE
+486 EFDDSPYDILE
-497 TIDFYDGTYFVKNIY
+497 SIDFYDGTYFVKNIY

-539 KRDGKW
+539 KRDDKW

-573 RLTAILFCYNCD
+573 RLTAILFSYNCD

-607 KKLCII
+607 RKLCII

-626 EIQSSYKQFSLSC
+626 EIQSSYKKFSLSC

-646 LNIRELDND
+646 LYKRELDND

-660 LHTDKWQILKYD
+660 LYTDKWQILKYD
-672 CICKS
+672 CVCKS

-759 DKLSETEDH
+759 DKLSESEDH

-803 VIGNYTGKKVGKFLG
+803 VIGNYTGKKVGEFLG

-838 IFDRVSVGRSCQ
+838 IFDRVSVGWSCQ

-859 GVDINIVKD
+859 GADINIVKD

-873 IPFFYYD
+873 IPFFNYD

-895 NIKLFIDTETTGLPL
+895 NVKLFIDTETTGLPL

-920 NWPYLVQVALLIEDD
+920 NWPYLVQVALIIEDD

-940 AKRNIILKPD
+940 VKRNIILKPD

-992 IIGHNVSFDLNVIKS
+992 IIGHNVSFDINVIKS

-1014 IENALFEKKKHIVI
+1014 IENALFKKKKHMVI
-1028 DTMKMGRNICKI
+1028 DTMKMVRNICKI

>member
-1 MTFQKGNC
+1 

-105 VGGNWRIMSVDNY
+105 VGGNWRIMSVDND

-214 VINQFGE
+214 VIDQFGE
-221 KSFAEFDSVLP
+221 KFFAEFDSVLP

-246 RHGIVNKHGEFIL
+246 KHGIVNKHGEFIL

-265 FGYHTSKVIWTQDTL
+265 FGYHTSKVIWAQDTL

-312 KNEKWGTVNLEGKV
+312 KNEKWGTVNLDGKV

-362 IVVLCNN
+362 IVVLGNN
-369 YEGYQYGI
+369 YEGYKYGI

-390 TTIAFKEIIPC
+390 ITIAFKEIIPC
-401 KYDAIYSKE
+401 KYDAIYSKG

-486 EFDDNPYDILE
+486 EFDDSPYDILE

-512 PDDWDRY
+512 PDDWDGY

-558 KKNEASVYYCSYDNH
+558 KKNEASEYYCSYDNH
-573 RLTAILFCYNCD
+573 RLTAILFSYNCD

-607 KKLCII
+607 RKLCII

-660 LHTDKWQILKYD
+660 LYTDKWQILKYD

-748 KDKEGIVIEEH
+748 RDKEGIVIEEH

-895 NIKLFIDTETTGLPL
+895 NVKLFIDTETTGLPL

-920 NWPYLVQVALLIEDD
+920 NWPYLVQVALIIEDD

-1028 DTMKMGRNICKI
+1028 DTMKMGRNICKT
-1040 PNLSFHTRLSLPNK
+1040 PNLSFRTRLNK

>member
-1 MTFQKGNC
+1 MFQKGNC

-105 VGGNWRIMSVDNY
+105 VGGNWRIMSVDND

-192 SRKVFFYNDQVAS
+192 SRKVFFYNDQIAS

-246 RHGIVNKHGEFIL
+246 KHGIVNKHGEFIL

-265 FGYHTSKVIWTQDTL
+265 FGYHTSKVIWAQDTL

-300 NINKAEDGYFVC
+300 NINKAEDGFFVC
-312 KNEKWGTVNLEGKV
+312 KNEKWGTVNLDGKV

-362 IVVLCNN
+362 IVVLGNN
-369 YEGYQYGI
+369 YEGYKYGI

-390 TTIAFKEIIPC
+390 ITIAFKEIIPC
-401 KYDAIYSKE
+401 KYDAIYSKG

-425 QCGAP
+425 QYGAP

-486 EFDDNPYDILE
+486 EFDDSPYDILE

-512 PDDWDRY
+512 PDDWDGY

-558 KKNEASVYYCSYDNH
+558 KKNEASEYYCSYNNH
-573 RLTAILFCYNCD
+573 RLTAILFSYNCD

-600 IVEIENY
+600 IVEIDNY

-803 VIGNYTGKKVGKFLG
+803 VIGNYTGKKAGKFLG

-838 IFDRVSVGRSCQ
+838 IFDGVSIGWSCQ

-910 NDNLPYTDLK
+910 NNNLPYTDLK
-920 NWPYLVQVALLIEDD
+920 NWPYLVQVALIIEDD

-940 AKRNIILKPD
+940 AKRNIILKPN

-1007 EIIRIKG
+1007 EIIRTKG
-1014 IENALFEKKKHIVI
+1014 IENALFKKKKHIVI

>member
-1 MTFQKGNC
+1 
-9 MSSILKILVDIQC
+9 
-22 LVYCDFEEVGEA
+22 
-34 FPNSIL
+34 
-40 KIELRKG
+40 
-47 IYIIDF
+47 
-53 KKDNIS
+53 
-59 LKSIKYKI
+59 
-67 KTDNEDYLLEESLT
+67 
-81 NIYTKKKETK
+81 
-91 KRKEISEKNVLWIN
+91 
-105 VGGNWRIMSVDNY
+105 MSVDNY
-118 ILNSVAMK
+118 ILNSVAKK

-192 SRKVFFYNDQVAS
+192 SRKVFFYNDQVAG

-221 KSFAEFDSVLP
+221 KSFAEFDNVLP

-246 RHGIVNKHGEFIL
+246 KHGIVNKHGEFIL

-265 FGYHTSKVIWTQDTL
+265 FGYHTSKVIWAQDTL

-300 NINKAEDGYFVC
+300 SINKAEDGYFVC
-312 KNEKWGTVNLEGKV
+312 KNEKWGTVNLDGKV

-342 YNPSNPSA
+342 YNPYNPSA

-369 YEGYQYGI
+369 YEGYKYGI

-390 TTIAFKEIIPC
+390 ITIAFKEIIPC
-401 KYDAIYSKE
+401 KYDAIYSKG

-442 LKREHMQCDGYDNK
+442 LKREHMQCDGYDDK

-486 EFDDNPYDILE
+486 EFDDSPYDILE

-512 PDDWDRY
+512 PENWDRH

-539 KRDGKW
+539 KRDDKW

-573 RLTAILFCYNCD
+573 RLTTILFSYNCD

-607 KKLCII
+607 RKLCII

-626 EIQSSYKQFSLSC
+626 EIQSSYKLFSLSC
-639 RIDVEKY
+639 RTDVEKY

-660 LHTDKWQILKYD
+660 LYTDKWQILKYD

-727 RWKVSPYEERNCN
+727 RWKVTPYEERNCN

-838 IFDRVSVGRSCQ
+838 IFDRVSVGWSCQ

-880 TYNEEGCHLWGTPFK
+880 TYNEEGHHLWGTPFK
-895 NIKLFIDTETTGLPL
+895 NVKLFIDTETTGLPL

-920 NWPYLVQVALLIEDD
+920 NWPYLVQVALIIEDD

-950 GYTIPESATKIHGI
+950 GYSIPESATKIHGI

-971 NGEDRDKVIS
+971 NGEDRDKVIF

-1028 DTMKMGRNICKI
+1028 DTMKMGSNICKI
-1040 PNLSFHTRLSLPNK
+1040 PYLSFHTRLSMPNK

>member
-1 MTFQKGNC
+1 

-105 VGGNWRIMSVDNY
+105 VGGNWRIMSVDND

-246 RHGIVNKHGEFIL
+246 KHGIVNKHGEFIL

-265 FGYHTSKVIWTQDTL
+265 FGYHTSKVIWAQDTL

-300 NINKAEDGYFVC
+300 NINKAEDGFFVC
-312 KNEKWGTVNLEGKV
+312 KNEKWGTVNLDGKV

-362 IVVLCNN
+362 IVVLGNN
-369 YEGYQYGI
+369 YEGYKYGI

-390 TTIAFKEIIPC
+390 ITIAFKEIIPC
-401 KYDAIYSKE
+401 KYDAIYSKG

-425 QCGAP
+425 QYGAP

-486 EFDDNPYDILE
+486 EFDDSPYDILE

-512 PDDWDRY
+512 PDDWDGY

-558 KKNEASVYYCSYDNH
+558 KKNEASEYYCSYDNH
-573 RLTAILFCYNCD
+573 RLTAILFSYNCD

-600 IVEIENY
+600 IVEIDNY

-768 VYGGYNIVGKVAEE
+768 VYDGYNIVGKVAEE

-824 CAILDTNQRPLSSF
+824 CAILDTNKRPLSSF
-838 IFDRVSVGRSCQ
+838 IFDGVSIGWSCQ

-880 TYNEEGCHLWGTPFK
+880 TYNEEGCHLLGTPFK

-910 NDNLPYTDLK
+910 NNNLPYTDLK
-920 NWPYLVQVALLIEDD
+920 NWPYLVQVALIIEDD

-964 SNERAVK
+964 SNEIAVK

-1014 IENALFEKKKHIVI
+1014 IENALFKKKKHIVI

-1077 ADVQAAYD
+1077 ADVQATYD

>member
-1 MTFQKGNC
+1 
-9 MSSILKILVDIQC
+9 
-22 LVYCDFEEVGEA
+22 
-34 FPNSIL
+34 
-40 KIELRKG
+40 
-47 IYIIDF
+47 
-53 KKDNIS
+53 
-59 LKSIKYKI
+59 
-67 KTDNEDYLLEESLT
+67 
-81 NIYTKKKETK
+81 
-91 KRKEISEKNVLWIN
+91 
-105 VGGNWRIMSVDNY
+105 
-118 ILNSVAMK
+118 
-126 SWIDLPNSYNL
+126 
-137 LPMGQHR
+137 
-144 DPDIDACG
+144 
-152 YIPFNIGGTLMEDDL
+152 MEDDL

-246 RHGIVNKHGEFIL
+246 KHGIVNKHGEFIL

-265 FGYHTSKVIWTQDTL
+265 FGYHTSKVIWAQDTL

-300 NINKAEDGYFVC
+300 NINKAEDGFFVC
-312 KNEKWGTVNLEGKV
+312 KNEKWGTVNLDGKV

-362 IVVLCNN
+362 IVVLGNN
-369 YEGYQYGI
+369 YEGYKYGI

-390 TTIAFKEIIPC
+390 ITIAFKEIIPC
-401 KYDAIYSKE
+401 KYDAIYSKG

-425 QCGAP
+425 QYGAP

-486 EFDDNPYDILE
+486 EFDDSPYDILE

-512 PDDWDRY
+512 PDDWDGY

-558 KKNEASVYYCSYDNH
+558 KKNEASEYYCSYDNH
-573 RLTAILFCYNCD
+573 RLTAILFSYNCD

-600 IVEIENY
+600 IVEIDNY

-613 EDSKIIYESDYFV
+613 EDSKIIYESDYFI

-660 LHTDKWQILKYD
+660 LHTDKWQILKY
-672 CICKS
+672 
-677 YGVDIFKSPEFDFI
+677 
-691 RFVDETEVE
+691 
-700 IHLYYKGRTLYNT
+700 N
-713 MSTLCWDNMKPDRT
+713 
-727 RWKVSPYEERNCN
+727 
-740 WVAVYDFD
+740 
-748 KDKEGIVIEEH
+748 
-759 DKLSETEDH
+759 
-768 VYGGYNIVGKVAEE
+768 GGH
-782 IIIPFKW
+782 
-789 DYARVFYSELNPII
+789 
-803 VIGNYTGKKVGKFLG
+803 T
-818 AANEIK
+818 
-824 CAILDTNQRPLSSF
+824 SS
-838 IFDRVSVGRSCQ
+838 I
-850 DLRLHIGNY
+850 
-859 GVDINIVKD
+859 
-868 DLIYA
+868 
-873 IPFFYYD
+873 
-880 TYNEEGCHLWGTPFK
+880 
-895 NIKLFIDTETTGLPL
+895 
-910 NDNLPYTDLK
+910 
-920 NWPYLVQVALLIEDD
+920 
-935 NYGIL
+935 
-940 AKRNIILKPD
+940 
-950 GYTIPESATKIHGI
+950 
-964 SNERAVK
+964 
-971 NGEDRDKVIS
+971 
-981 FLDLALYKSDI
+981 
-992 IIGHNVSFDLNVIKS
+992 
-1007 EIIRIKG
+1007 
-1014 IENALFEKKKHIVI
+1014 
-1028 DTMKMGRNICKI
+1028 
-1040 PNLSFHTRLSLPNK
+1040 
-1054 YPKLDE
+1054 
-1060 LYYKLFNKHFNN
+1060 
-1072 QHDAM
+1072 
-1077 ADVQAAYD
+1077 
-1085 CYYELKRKSQ
+1085 

>member
-1 MTFQKGNC
+1 M
-9 MSSILKILVDIQC
+9 
-22 LVYCDFEEVGEA
+22 
-34 FPNSIL
+34 
-40 KIELRKG
+40 
-47 IYIIDF
+47 
-53 KKDNIS
+53 
-59 LKSIKYKI
+59 
-67 KTDNEDYLLEESLT
+67 
-81 NIYTKKKETK
+81 
-91 KRKEISEKNVLWIN
+91 
-105 VGGNWRIMSVDNY
+105 
-118 ILNSVAMK
+118 
-126 SWIDLPNSYNL
+126 
-137 LPMGQHR
+137 
-144 DPDIDACG
+144 
-152 YIPFNIGGTLMEDDL
+152 
-167 TGFFISGGTWGC
+167 
-179 LDKSG
+179 
-184 KVVIQPIY
+184 
-192 SRKVFFYNDQVAS
+192 
-205 TYINGIFSG
+205 
-214 VINQFGE
+214 
-221 KSFAEFDSVLP
+221 
-232 VDEVVGYYD
+232 
-241 VSQQN
+241 
-246 RHGIVNKHGEFIL
+246 
-259 PLNYLS
+259 
-265 FGYHTSKVIWTQDTL
+265 
-280 SKKWGLLRFDATIVL
+280 
-295 PFIYD
+295 
-300 NINKAEDGYFVC
+300 
-312 KNEKWGTVNLEGKV
+312 
-326 IVDTKYQIITK
+326 
-337 ISKCY
+337 
-342 YNPSNPSA
+342 
-350 YEDLDYLYNNYS
+350 
-362 IVVLCNN
+362 
-369 YEGYQYGI
+369 
-377 VNTHFVKHFSSQT
+377 
-390 TTIAFKEIIPC
+390 
-401 KYDAIYSKE
+401 
-410 GKHYSDDDLVEAATN
+410 
-425 QCGAP
+425 
-430 DGLFEITDVYFV
+430 
-442 LKREHMQCDGYDNK
+442 
-456 GNITYSFICDEFNS
+456 
-470 KYKILSQK
+470 
-478 YYLRNTKN
+478 
-486 EFDDNPYDILE
+486 
-497 TIDFYDGTYFVKNIY
+497 
-512 PDDWDRY
+512 
-519 TSISPI
+519 
-525 EQVNVKHKVSFLIG
+525 
-539 KRDGKW
+539 KRDDKW

-573 RLTAILFCYNCD
+573 RLTAILFSYNCD

-607 KKLCII
+607 RKLCII

-626 EIQSSYKQFSLSC
+626 EIQSSYKLFSLSC
-639 RIDVEKY
+639 RTDVEKY
-646 LNIRELDND
+646 LNIKELDND

-660 LHTDKWQILKYD
+660 LYTDKWQILKYD

-727 RWKVSPYEERNCN
+727 RWKVTPYEERNCN

-838 IFDRVSVGRSCQ
+838 IFDRVSVGWSCQ

-880 TYNEEGCHLWGTPFK
+880 TYNEEGHHLWGTPFK
-895 NIKLFIDTETTGLPL
+895 NVKLFIDTETTGLPL

-920 NWPYLVQVALLIEDD
+920 NWPYLVQVALIIEDD

-1028 DTMKMGRNICKI
+1028 DTMKMGSNICKI
-1040 PNLSFHTRLSLPNK
+1040 PYLSFHTRLSMPNK

>member
-1 MTFQKGNC
+1 MFQKGNC

-105 VGGNWRIMSVDNY
+105 VGGNWRIMSVDND

-192 SRKVFFYNDQVAS
+192 SRKVFFYNDQIAS
-205 TYINGIFSG
+205 TYINGIFSR

-246 RHGIVNKHGEFIL
+246 KHGIVNKHGEFIL

-265 FGYHTSKVIWTQDTL
+265 FGYHTSKVIWAQDTL

-300 NINKAEDGYFVC
+300 NINKAEDGFFVC
-312 KNEKWGTVNLEGKV
+312 KNEKWGTVNLDGKA

-362 IVVLCNN
+362 IVVLGNN
-369 YEGYQYGI
+369 YEGYKYGI

-390 TTIAFKEIIPC
+390 ITIAFKEIIPC
-401 KYDAIYSKE
+401 KYDAIYSKG

-425 QCGAP
+425 QYGAP

-486 EFDDNPYDILE
+486 EFDDSPYDLLE

-512 PDDWDRY
+512 PDDWDGY

-558 KKNEASVYYCSYDNH
+558 KKNEASEYYCSYDNH
-573 RLTAILFCYNCD
+573 RLTAILFSYNCD

-600 IVEIENY
+600 IVEIDNY

-713 MSTLCWDNMKPDRT
+713 MSTLCWDNMKPDRP

-803 VIGNYTGKKVGKFLG
+803 VIGNYTGKKAGKFLG

-838 IFDRVSVGRSCQ
+838 IFDGVSIGWSCQ

-910 NDNLPYTDLK
+910 NNNLPYTDLK
-920 NWPYLVQVALLIEDD
+920 NWPYLVQVALIIEDD

-940 AKRNIILKPD
+940 AKRNIILKPN

-1007 EIIRIKG
+1007 EIIRTKG
-1014 IENALFEKKKHIVI
+1014 IENALFKKKKHIVI

>member
-1 MTFQKGNC
+1 

-105 VGGNWRIMSVDNY
+105 VGGNWRIMSEDNY

-144 DPDIDACG
+144 EPDIDACG

-246 RHGIVNKHGEFIL
+246 KHGIVNKHGEFIL

-265 FGYHTSKVIWTQDTL
+265 FGYHTSKVIWAQDTL

-425 QCGAP
+425 QYGAP

-486 EFDDNPYDILE
+486 EFDDSPYDILE

-545 CVFDNRESNTYDC
+545 CVFDNRKSNTYDC

-573 RLTAILFCYNCD
+573 RLTAILFSYNCD

-613 EDSKIIYESDYFV
+613 ENSKIIYESDYFV

-660 LHTDKWQILKYD
+660 LHTDKWQVLKYD

-691 RFVDETEVE
+691 RLVDETEVE

-713 MSTLCWDNMKPDRT
+713 MSTLCWDNMKPDKT

-759 DKLSETEDH
+759 DKLLETGDH

-803 VIGNYTGKKVGKFLG
+803 VIGNYTGKKVGNFLG

-895 NIKLFIDTETTGLPL
+895 NVKLFIDTETTGLPL

-920 NWPYLVQVALLIEDD
+920 NWPYIVQVALIIEDD

-1040 PNLSFHTRLSLPNK
+1040 PNLSFHTRLNK

>member
-1 MTFQKGNC
+1 

-105 VGGNWRIMSVDNY
+105 VGGNWRIMSVDND

-246 RHGIVNKHGEFIL
+246 KHGIVNKHGEFIL

-265 FGYHTSKVIWTQDTL
+265 FGYHTSKVIWAQDTL

-300 NINKAEDGYFVC
+300 NINKAEDGFFVC
-312 KNEKWGTVNLEGKV
+312 KNEKWGTVNLNGKV

-362 IVVLCNN
+362 IVVLGNN
-369 YEGYQYGI
+369 YEGYKYGI

-390 TTIAFKEIIPC
+390 ITIAFKEIIPC
-401 KYDAIYSKE
+401 KYDAIYSKG

-425 QCGAP
+425 QYGAP

-486 EFDDNPYDILE
+486 EFDDSPYDILE

-512 PDDWDRY
+512 PDDWDGY

-558 KKNEASVYYCSYDNH
+558 KKNEASEYYCSYDNN
-573 RLTAILFCYNCD
+573 RLTAILFSYNCD

-600 IVEIENY
+600 IVEIDNY

-803 VIGNYTGKKVGKFLG
+803 VIGNYTGKKAGKFLG

-838 IFDRVSVGRSCQ
+838 IFDGVSIGWSCQ

-910 NDNLPYTDLK
+910 NNNLPYTDLK
-920 NWPYLVQVALLIEDD
+920 NWPYLVQVALIIEDD

-940 AKRNIILKPD
+940 AKRNIILKPN

-1014 IENALFEKKKHIVI
+1014 IENALFKKKKHIVI

>member
-246 RHGIVNKHGEFIL
+246 KHGIVNKHGEFIL

-265 FGYHTSKVIWTQDTL
+265 FGYHTSNVIWAQDTL

-486 EFDDNPYDILE
+486 EFDDSPYDILE

-838 IFDRVSVGRSCQ
+838 IFDRVSIGWSCQ

-880 TYNEEGCHLWGTPFK
+880 TYNEEGCHLCGTPFK

-920 NWPYLVQVALLIEDD
+920 NWPYLVQVALIIEDD

-1028 DTMKMGRNICKI
+1028 DTMKMGRNICKT
-1040 PNLSFHTRLSLPNK
+1040 PNLSFHTRLNK

>member
-1 MTFQKGNC
+1 M
-9 MSSILKILVDIQC
+9 
-22 LVYCDFEEVGEA
+22 
-34 FPNSIL
+34 
-40 KIELRKG
+40 
-47 IYIIDF
+47 
-53 KKDNIS
+53 
-59 LKSIKYKI
+59 
-67 KTDNEDYLLEESLT
+67 
-81 NIYTKKKETK
+81 
-91 KRKEISEKNVLWIN
+91 
-105 VGGNWRIMSVDNY
+105 
-118 ILNSVAMK
+118 
-126 SWIDLPNSYNL
+126 
-137 LPMGQHR
+137 H
-144 DPDIDACG
+144 
-152 YIPFNIGGTLMEDDL
+152 
-167 TGFFISGGTWGC
+167 
-179 LDKSG
+179 
-184 KVVIQPIY
+184 
-192 SRKVFFYNDQVAS
+192 
-205 TYINGIFSG
+205 
-214 VINQFGE
+214 
-221 KSFAEFDSVLP
+221 
-232 VDEVVGYYD
+232 
-241 VSQQN
+241 
-246 RHGIVNKHGEFIL
+246 
-259 PLNYLS
+259 
-265 FGYHTSKVIWTQDTL
+265 
-280 SKKWGLLRFDATIVL
+280 
-295 PFIYD
+295 
-300 NINKAEDGYFVC
+300 
-312 KNEKWGTVNLEGKV
+312 
-326 IVDTKYQIITK
+326 
-337 ISKCY
+337 
-342 YNPSNPSA
+342 
-350 YEDLDYLYNNYS
+350 
-362 IVVLCNN
+362 
-369 YEGYQYGI
+369 
-377 VNTHFVKHFSSQT
+377 
-390 TTIAFKEIIPC
+390 
-401 KYDAIYSKE
+401 
-410 GKHYSDDDLVEAATN
+410 
-425 QCGAP
+425 
-430 DGLFEITDVYFV
+430 
-442 LKREHMQCDGYDNK
+442 
-456 GNITYSFICDEFNS
+456 
-470 KYKILSQK
+470 
-478 YYLRNTKN
+478 
-486 EFDDNPYDILE
+486 
-497 TIDFYDGTYFVKNIY
+497 
-512 PDDWDRY
+512 
-519 TSISPI
+519 
-525 EQVNVKHKVSFLIG
+525 FLIG
-539 KRDGKW
+539 KRDDKW

-573 RLTAILFCYNCD
+573 RLTTILFSYNCD

-607 KKLCII
+607 RKLCII

-626 EIQSSYKQFSLSC
+626 EIQSSYKLFSLSC
-639 RIDVEKY
+639 RTDVEKY

-660 LHTDKWQILKYD
+660 LYTDKWQILKYD

-727 RWKVSPYEERNCN
+727 RWKVTPYEERNCN

-838 IFDRVSVGRSCQ
+838 IFDRVSVGWSCQ

-880 TYNEEGCHLWGTPFK
+880 TYNEEGHHLWGTPFK
-895 NIKLFIDTETTGLPL
+895 NVKLFIDTETTGLPL

-920 NWPYLVQVALLIEDD
+920 NWPYLVQVALIIEDD

-950 GYTIPESATKIHGI
+950 GYSIPESATKIHGI

-1028 DTMKMGRNICKI
+1028 DTMKMGSNICKI
-1040 PNLSFHTRLSLPNK
+1040 PYLSFHTRLSMPNK

>member
-1 MTFQKGNC
+1 

-105 VGGNWRIMSVDNY
+105 VGGNWRIMSVDND

-137 LPMGQHR
+137 LPMEQHR
-144 DPDIDACG
+144 DPDTDACG

-246 RHGIVNKHGEFIL
+246 KHGIVNKHGEFIL

-265 FGYHTSKVIWTQDTL
+265 FGYHTSKVIWAQDTL

-295 PFIYD
+295 AFIYD
-300 NINKAEDGYFVC
+300 NINKAEDGFFVC
-312 KNEKWGTVNLEGKV
+312 KNEKWGTVNLDGKV
-326 IVDTKYQIITK
+326 IVDTKYQIITN

-362 IVVLCNN
+362 IVVLGNN
-369 YEGYQYGI
+369 YEGYKYGI

-390 TTIAFKEIIPC
+390 ITIAFKEIIPC
-401 KYDAIYSKE
+401 KYDAIYSKG

-425 QCGAP
+425 QYGAP

-456 GNITYSFICDEFNS
+456 GNITYSFICDKFNS

-486 EFDDNPYDILE
+486 EFDDSPYDILE

-512 PDDWDRY
+512 PDDWDGY

-558 KKNEASVYYCSYDNH
+558 KKNEASEYYCSYDNN
-573 RLTAILFCYNCD
+573 RLTAILFSYNCD

-600 IVEIENY
+600 IVEIDNY

-803 VIGNYTGKKVGKFLG
+803 VIGNYTGKKAGKFLG

-838 IFDRVSVGRSCQ
+838 IFDGVSIGWSCQ

-873 IPFFYYD
+873 IPFFFMTHIMKKAVIYG
-880 TYNEEGCHLWGTPFK
+880 EHHL
-895 NIKLFIDTETTGLPL
+895 
-910 NDNLPYTDLK
+910 
-920 NWPYLVQVALLIEDD
+920 
-935 NYGIL
+935 
-940 AKRNIILKPD
+940 
-950 GYTIPESATKIHGI
+950 
-964 SNERAVK
+964 
-971 NGEDRDKVIS
+971 
-981 FLDLALYKSDI
+981 
-992 IIGHNVSFDLNVIKS
+992 
-1007 EIIRIKG
+1007 RI
-1014 IENALFEKKKHIVI
+1014 
-1028 DTMKMGRNICKI
+1028 
-1040 PNLSFHTRLSLPNK
+1040 
-1054 YPKLDE
+1054 
-1060 LYYKLFNKHFNN
+1060 
-1072 QHDAM
+1072 
-1077 ADVQAAYD
+1077 
-1085 CYYELKRKSQ
+1085 

>member
-1 MTFQKGNC
+1 MFQKGNC

-105 VGGNWRIMSVDNY
+105 VGGNWRIMSVDND

-192 SRKVFFYNDQVAS
+192 SRKVFFYNDQIAS

-246 RHGIVNKHGEFIL
+246 KHGIVNKHGEFIL

-265 FGYHTSKVIWTQDTL
+265 FGYHTSKVIWAQDTL

-300 NINKAEDGYFVC
+300 NINKAEDGFFVC
-312 KNEKWGTVNLEGKV
+312 KNEKWGTVNLDGKA

-362 IVVLCNN
+362 IVVLGNN
-369 YEGYQYGI
+369 YEGYKYGI

-390 TTIAFKEIIPC
+390 ITIAFKEIIPC
-401 KYDAIYSKE
+401 KYDAIYSKG

-425 QCGAP
+425 QYGAP

-486 EFDDNPYDILE
+486 EFDDSSYDLLE

-512 PDDWDRY
+512 PDDWDGY

-558 KKNEASVYYCSYDNH
+558 KKNEASEYYCSYDNH
-573 RLTAILFCYNCD
+573 RLTAILFSYNCD

-600 IVEIENY
+600 IVEIDNY

-713 MSTLCWDNMKPDRT
+713 MSTLCWDNMKPDRP

-803 VIGNYTGKKVGKFLG
+803 VIGNYTGKKAGKFLG

-838 IFDRVSVGRSCQ
+838 IFDGVSIGWSCQ

-910 NDNLPYTDLK
+910 NNNLPYTDLK
-920 NWPYLVQVALLIEDD
+920 NWPYLVQVALIIEDD

-940 AKRNIILKPD
+940 AKRNIILKPN

-1007 EIIRIKG
+1007 EIIRTKG
-1014 IENALFEKKKHIVI
+1014 IENALFKKKKHIVI

>member
-1 MTFQKGNC
+1 

-105 VGGNWRIMSVDNY
+105 VGGNWRIMSVDND

-246 RHGIVNKHGEFIL
+246 KHGIVNKHGEFIL

-265 FGYHTSKVIWTQDTL
+265 FGYHTSNVIWAQDTL

-300 NINKAEDGYFVC
+300 NINKAEDGFFVC
-312 KNEKWGTVNLEGKV
+312 KNEKWGTVNLDGKV

-362 IVVLCNN
+362 IVVLGNN
-369 YEGYQYGI
+369 YEGYKYGI

-390 TTIAFKEIIPC
+390 ITIAFKEIIPC
-401 KYDAIYSKE
+401 KYDAIYSKG

-425 QCGAP
+425 QYGAP

-486 EFDDNPYDILE
+486 EFDDSPYDILE

-512 PDDWDRY
+512 PDDWDGY

-558 KKNEASVYYCSYDNH
+558 KKNEASEYYCSYDNH
-573 RLTAILFCYNCD
+573 RLTAILFSYNCD

-600 IVEIENY
+600 IVEIDNY

-768 VYGGYNIVGKVAEE
+768 VYDGYNIVGKVAEE

-803 VIGNYTGKKVGKFLG
+803 VIGNYTGKKGRKFLG

-824 CAILDTNQRPLSSF
+824 CAILDTNKRPLSSF
-838 IFDRVSVGRSCQ
+838 IFDGVSIGWSCQ

-880 TYNEEGCHLWGTPFK
+880 TYNEEGCHLLGTPFK
-895 NIKLFIDTETTGLPL
+895 NIKLFIDTETIGLPL

-920 NWPYLVQVALLIEDD
+920 NWPYLVQVALIIEDD

-964 SNERAVK
+964 SNEIAVK

-1014 IENALFEKKKHIVI
+1014 IENALFKKKKHIVI